1 MLFRSEQLKNENT
14 EIKAENKSLSEEISS
29 MKEKQD
35 RMSEEL
41 NTIRTQ
47 FTSMTNIINQFS
59 SGTSQDVYKR
69 QASSKRC

>member
-1 MLFRSEQLKNENT
+1 MKADKERLEKENT

-41 NTIRTQ
+41 STIRTQ

-59 SGTSQDVYKR
+59 SGTSQPEMEGHSPYVK
-69 QASSKRC
+69 